1 MDLFHTMLS
10 VLPDIFAPINLLVLV
25 VGVLGGI
32 IVGAL
37 PGLTPTMGV
46 AILVPF
52 TFGMSAEAG
61 LILLGGVYCA
71 SVYAG
76 AITAILFNIP
86 GAPANIATLFDGY
99 PMAMAGKG
107 KQAIYYATAAS
118 LVGGL
123 VGMVALLL
131 FSPPL
136 AAISL
141 EFGPAE
147 IFWVAMF
154 GVTIIA
160 SLSVGSMIKGLIGGA
175 IGLLLST
182 VGVDSVQGVERYVF
196 GSQTLLGGIDIVA
209 GLIGLFALSQVLV
222 YFEQIFT
229 QGSSAIVQRQSE
241 EGMLF
246 KTLTDTLR
254 RVRALTI
261 GSVVGTII
269 GIIPGAG
276 GQVSALTAYNE
287 AKRWAPAK
295 ERESF
300 GKGNPDGIISC
311 EAANNAMAGGSLVPL
326 FTLGIPGSPTAAVL
340 LGGLMIH
347 GLFPGHQLFTEHAK
361 VTYTFMFSMILAQ
374 VVMFWMGVGI
384 TRYMARILAVP
395 KYYLGP
401 GIVALCVIGAFATRN
416 SMGDVYVM
424 AILGVLMYLG
434 MKFGFSA
441 AAVVLGLILGDI
453 AENGFLLGARI
464 GTASGSVTQYFLT
477 QPICLVVM
485 ALVALSIGFSL
496 YLEYKE
502 RGATKA
508 QVQAKVALA
517 RSQVFQRQGW
527 WPLSHMT
534 MLQWSLVLGVLIMV
548 ASLLLYQHTR
558 SFAEEPRLF
567 PTILIVALI
576 IMSGWMVL
584 QSLLAPSARATKKVF
599 EKWPGWNMLLVTC
612 MTLAYVAMANYLGF
626 YASTFL
632 FNLSLP
638 LYLHQE
644 RSAGFL
650 LKTLAVALGFTGL
663 MLVVFRQLLKVPTPV
678 GVLF

>member
-1 MDLFHTMLS
+1 MDLLQTMLS
-10 VLPDIFAPINLLVLV
+10 VIPDVFSPINLLVLCS
-25 VGVLGGI
+25 GVLGGI

-61 LILLGGVYCA
+61 LILLGGVYCG

-86 GAPANIATLFDGY
+86 GAPANIATMFDGF
-99 PMAMAGKG
+99 PMANAGKG
-107 KQAIYYATAAS
+107 KQAIYYATTAS
-118 LVGGL
+118 LIGGWI
-123 VGMVALLL
+123 GMVALLL

-141 EFGPAE
+141 QFGPAE
-147 IFWVAMF
+147 IFWVAIF

-175 IGLLLST
+175 IGLLMAT

-229 QGSSAIVQRQSE
+229 QGSGVVVQRQSKS
-241 EGMLF
+241 GMLF
-246 KTLTDTLR
+246 KTVFDSLR
-254 RVRALTI
+254 RMRAMII

-287 AKRWAPAK
+287 TKRWAPAK
-295 ERESF
+295 ERDSF
-300 GKGNPDGIISC
+300 GKGNPDGVISC

-361 VTYTFMFSMILAQ
+361 VTYTFMISMILGQ
-374 VVMFWMGVGI
+374 LVMFLMGIGI
-384 TRYMARILAVP
+384 TRYMARILSVP

-401 GIVALCVIGAFATRN
+401 AIVALCVIGAFATRN
-416 SMGDVYVM
+416 SMGDVFVM
-424 AILGVLMYLG
+424 TILGVLMYLG
-434 MKFGFSA
+434 MKFGFSP
-441 AAVVLGLILGDI
+441 AAVVLGLILGNI

-464 GTASGSVTQYFLT
+464 GSATGSVASYFLT
-477 QPICLVVM
+477 QPICLVIM

-496 YLEYKE
+496 FLEYKE
-502 RGATKA
+502 RKNAKKRDQEEAAKA
-508 QVQAKVALA
+508 RAKLFD
-517 RSQVFQRQGW
+517 RSAW
-527 WPLSHMT
+527 WPLSQIS
-534 MLQWSLVLGVLIMV
+534 MLQWNIVVGTLVLAGAL
-548 ASLLLYQHTR
+548 ALYQHTQ
-558 SFAEEPRLF
+558 SFPEEPRLF
-567 PTILIVALI
+567 PMILMVSLMIMAGWLIV
-576 IMSGWMVL
+576 
-584 QSLLAPSARATKKVF
+584 QSLFAPSASGARKVF
-599 EKWPGWNMLLVTC
+599 AGWPALKVTLVTA
-612 MTLAYVAMANYLGF
+612 MTAGYVVLANYLGF

-632 FNLSLP
+632 FTFGLP
-638 LYLHQE
+638 LYLHD
-644 RSAGFL
+644 RFSAGFV
-650 LKTLAVALGFTGL
+650 LKTLVVALGFTGL
-663 MLVVFRQLLKVPTPV
+663 MLLVFRQFLKVPTPV
-678 GVLF
+678 GAFF

>member
-1 MDLFHTMLS
+1 MDLLQTMLS
-10 VLPDIFAPINLLVLV
+10 VLPDIFSPINLLVLV
-25 VGVLGGI
+25 AGVLGGI

-118 LVGGL
+118 LIGGL
-123 VGMVALLL
+123 VGIAALLL

-182 VGVDSVQGVERYVF
+182 VGVDAVQGVERYVF
-196 GSQTLLGGIDIVA
+196 DYQALLGGIDIVA

-229 QGSSAIVQRQSE
+229 QGPEVIVQRQSE
-241 EGMLF
+241 EGSVMR
-246 KTLTDTLR
+246 TLGDTLR

-287 AKRWAPAK
+287 TKRWAPAK
-295 ERESF
+295 ERGSF
-300 GKGNPDGIISC
+300 GQGNPDGIISC

-347 GLFPGHQLFTEHAK
+347 GLFPGHELFTEHAK
-361 VTYTFMFSMILAQ
+361 VTYTFMFAMILAQ
-374 VVMFWMGVGI
+374 IVMFWMGIGI
-384 TRYMARILAVP
+384 TRYMARILSVP

-401 GIVALCVIGAFATRN
+401 AIVSLCVIGAFATRN
-416 SMGDVYVM
+416 SMGDVYIM
-424 AILGVLMYLG
+424 SILGVLMYLG

-441 AAVVLGLILGDI
+441 AAVVLGLILGNI

-464 GTASGSVTQYFLT
+464 GAASGSVTKYFLT

-502 RGATKA
+502 RGAAKA
-508 QVQAKVALA
+508 QVQAQVARA
-517 RSQVFQRQGW
+517 RGQVFRREGW
-527 WPLSHMT
+527 WPFSQMT
-534 MLQWSLVLGVLIMV
+534 MLQWNLVLGILIL
-548 ASLLLYQHTR
+548 ASAVVLYQHTD
-558 SFAEEPRLF
+558 SFPAEPRLF
-567 PTILIVALI
+567 PMILIVALM
-576 IMSGWMVL
+576 IMAGWLIL
-584 QSLLAPSARATKKVF
+584 QSLLAPSAQATKVVF
-599 EKWPGWNMLLVTC
+599 AKWPGWNMVLVTG
-612 MTLAYVAMANYLGF
+612 MTMVYVALANYLGF

-632 FNLSLP
+632 FTLSLP
-638 LYLHQE
+638 VYLHKE
-644 RSAGFL
+644 RTPGFL
-650 LKTLAVALGFTGL
+650 LKTLIVALGFTGV

>member
-1 MDLFHTMLS
+1 MDLLHTLLS
-10 VLPDIFAPINLLVLV
+10 VIPDVFAPINLLVLCA
-25 VGVLGGI
+25 GVLGGI

-46 AILVPF
+46 AVLVPF

-61 LILLGGVYCA
+61 LILLGGVYCG

-86 GAPANIATLFDGY
+86 GAPANIATLFDGF
-99 PMAMAGKG
+99 PMANQGKG
-107 KQAIYYATAAS
+107 RQAIYYATTAS
-118 LVGGL
+118 LIGGW
-123 VGMVALLL
+123 VGMIALLL

-147 IFWVAMF
+147 IFWVAIF

-175 IGLLLST
+175 FGLLMST

-229 QGSSAIVQRQSE
+229 QGEGVMVQRQLES
-241 EGMLF
+241 GVLL
-246 KTLTDTLR
+246 KTVLDSLR
-254 RVRALTI
+254 RVRAMTI

-295 ERESF
+295 ERASF
-300 GKGNPDGIISC
+300 GKGNPDGIIAC
-311 EAANNAMAGGSLVPL
+311 ESANNAMAGGSLVPL

-347 GLFPGHQLFTEHAK
+347 GLFPGHQLFTEHAR
-361 VTYTFMFSMILAQ
+361 VTYTFMVSMILGQ
-374 VVMFWMGVGI
+374 LVMFWMGVGI
-384 TRYMARILAVP
+384 TRYMSRILSVP

-401 GIVALCVIGAFATRN
+401 AIVALCVIGAFATRN

-424 AILGVLMYLG
+424 TILGVLMYLG
-434 MKFGFSA
+434 MKFGFSP

-464 GTASGSVTQYFLT
+464 GSATGSAASYFLT

-485 ALVALSIGFSL
+485 ALVAISIVFSL

-502 RGATKA
+502 RKTA
-508 QVQAKVALA
+508 QDQDQAKAAKA
-517 RSQVFQRQGW
+517 RAKVFERSAW
-527 WPLSHMT
+527 WPLSQMT
-534 MLQWSLVLGVLIMV
+534 MLQWNLVVGVLVLAGAL
-548 ASLLLYQHTR
+548 ALYGHTHG
-558 SFAEEPRLF
+558 FQEEPRLF
-567 PTILIVALI
+567 PMILIVSLMIMAGWLI
-576 IMSGWMVL
+576 L
-584 QSLLAPSARATKKVF
+584 QSLLAPSVGGARKVF
-599 EKWPGWNMLLVTC
+599 ANWPAVKVSIVTG
-612 MTLAYVAMANYLGF
+612 MTAGYVVLANYLGF

-632 FNLSLP
+632 FTFGMP
-638 LYLHQE
+638 LYLHD
-644 RSAGFL
+644 RLSGRFL
-650 LKTLAVALGFTGL
+650 AKTLAVSVGFTGV
-663 MLVVFRQLLKVPTPV
+663 MLLVFRYFLKVSTPA

>member
-10 VLPDIFAPINLLVLV
+10 VLPEIFSPINLFVLV

-52 TFGMSAEAG
+52 TFGMSPEAG

-118 LVGGL
+118 LIGGL

-229 QGSSAIVQRQSE
+229 SGSGAIVQRQSE
-241 EGMLF
+241 EGNVIRVLW
-246 KTLTDTLR
+246 DTLR

-261 GSVVGTII
+261 GSLVGTII

-295 ERESF
+295 ERDSF

-347 GLFPGHQLFTEHAK
+347 GLFPGYELFTAHAK
-361 VTYTFMFSMILAQ
+361 VTYTFMFAMILAQ
-374 VVMFWMGVGI
+374 IVMFWMGIGI
-384 TRYMARILAVP
+384 TRYIARILAVP

-401 GIVALCVIGAFATRN
+401 AIVALCVIGAFATRN

-424 AILGVLMYLG
+424 TILGLLMYLG
-434 MKFGFSA
+434 MKFGFSP

-464 GTASGSVTQYFLT
+464 GSATGSVASYFLT

-502 RGATKA
+502 QKNAKEQDQIKA
-508 QVQAKVALA
+508 AKA
-517 RSQVFQRQGW
+517 RAKLFDRAAW
-527 WPLSHMT
+527 WPISQMT
-534 MLQWSLVLGVLIMV
+534 MLQWNLVVGVLVLAG
-548 ASLLLYQHTR
+548 ATALYHYTLG
-558 SFAEEPRLF
+558 FPPEPRLF
-567 PTILIVALI
+567 PMILIVSMMIMAGWLI
-576 IMSGWMVL
+576 L
-584 QSLLAPSARATKKVF
+584 QSLLFPSVRLARKVF
-599 EKWPGWNMLLVTC
+599 AGWPALRVTLVAA
-612 MTLAYVAMANYLGF
+612 MTGGYVILANYLGF
-626 YASTFL
+626 YTATFL
-632 FNLSLP
+632 FTLGLP
-638 LYLHQE
+638 LYLHKQLT
-644 RSAGFL
+644 AGFMA
-650 LKTLAVALGFTGL
+650 KTLVVAVGFTGV
-663 MLVVFRQLLKVPTPV
+663 MLLVFQQLLKVHTPM
-678 GVLF
+678 GAFF

>member
-10 VLPDIFAPINLLVLV
+10 VMPDVFAPINLLVLAA
-25 VGVLGGI
+25 GVLGGI

-52 TFGMSAEAG
+52 TFGMSPEAG
-61 LILLGGVYCA
+61 LILLGGVYCG

-76 AITAILFNIP
+76 AVTAILFNIP
-86 GAPANIATLFDGY
+86 GAPANIATLFDGF
-99 PMAMAGKG
+99 PMANAGKG
-107 KQAIYYATAAS
+107 KQAIYYATTAS
-118 LVGGL
+118 LIGGW
-123 VGMVALLL
+123 VGMLALLL

-147 IFWVAMF
+147 IFWVAIF

-175 IGLLLST
+175 IGLLMST
-182 VGVDSVQGVERYVF
+182 AGVDSVQGVERYVF

-229 QGSSAIVQRQSE
+229 QGSDTIVQRQSE
-241 EGMLF
+241 KGMLF
-246 KTLTDTLR
+246 KTVVDTLR
-254 RVRALTI
+254 RVRPLTI

-295 ERESF
+295 ERKTF
-300 GKGNPDGIISC
+300 GKGNPDGVISC

-347 GLFPGHQLFTEHAK
+347 GLFPGYQLFTEHAK
-361 VTYTFMFSMILAQ
+361 VTYTFMFAMILAQ
-374 VVMFWMGVGI
+374 FVMFWMGVGI
-384 TRYMARILAVP
+384 TRYIARILSVP

-401 GIVALCVIGAFATRN
+401 AIVALCVIGAFATRN

-424 AILGVLMYLG
+424 TVLGILMYLG
-434 MKFGFSA
+434 MKFGFSP

-464 GTASGSVTQYFLT
+464 GAATGSVARYFLT
-477 QPICLVVM
+477 QPICLIVM
-485 ALVALSIGFSL
+485 FLVAISIAFSL

-502 RGATKA
+502 RKSAKD
-508 QVQAKVALA
+508 QDQAKAAQA
-517 RSQVFQRQGW
+517 RAKVFDRGAW
-527 WPLSHMT
+527 WPLSRMT
-534 MLQWSLVLGVLIMV
+534 MLQWNLVLGVLIM
-548 ASLLLYQHTR
+548 AGTLTIYQHTR
-558 SFAEEPRLF
+558 SFPEEPKLF
-567 PTILIVALI
+567 PMILIISLM
-576 IMSGWMVL
+576 IMSGWLIL
-584 QSLLAPSARATKKVF
+584 QTLVAPSARGACKVF
-599 EKWPGWNMLLVTC
+599 ESWPGKNMVLVTG
-612 MTLAYVAMANYLGF
+612 MTVAYVVLANYLGF
-626 YASTFL
+626 YVSTFL
-632 FNLSLP
+632 FTIGLP
-638 LYLHQE
+638 LYLHDQ
-644 RSAGFL
+644 RTSRFV
-650 LKTLAVALGFTGL
+650 LKSLAVAVGFTGL
-663 MLVVFRQLLKVPTPV
+663 MLVVFQQLLAVPTPV

>member
-1 MDLFHTMLS
+1 MDLFQTMLS
-10 VLPDIFAPINLLVLV
+10 VLPDIFSPINLLVLV
-25 VGVLGGI
+25 AGVLGGI

-118 LVGGL
+118 LIGGL
-123 VGMVALLL
+123 VGIVALLL

-196 GSQTLLGGIDIVA
+196 DSQTLLGGIDIVA
-209 GLIGLFALSQVLV
+209 GLIGLFALSQVFV

-229 QGSSAIVQRQSE
+229 QGKEAIVQRQSE
-241 EGMLF
+241 EGNVMG
-246 KTLTDTLR
+246 TLWDTLR
-254 RVRALTI
+254 RVRALAI

-295 ERESF
+295 ERDSF

-347 GLFPGHQLFTEHAK
+347 GLFPGHELFTEHAE

-374 VVMFWMGVGI
+374 IVMFWMGIAI
-384 TRYMARILAVP
+384 TRYMARILSVP

-401 GIVALCVIGAFATRN
+401 AIVALCVIGAFATRN

-424 AILGVLMYLG
+424 AALAVFMYLG

-464 GTASGSVTQYFLT
+464 GMASGSVAEYFLT

-485 ALVALSIGFSL
+485 GLVALSVGFSL

-502 RGATKA
+502 RGTAKA
-508 QVQAKVALA
+508 QVMEKVVQA
-517 RSQVFQRQGW
+517 RSRVFRSGGW
-527 WPLSHMT
+527 WPISKMS
-534 MLQWSLVLGVLIMV
+534 MLQWNLVLGTLIMIG
-548 ASLLLYQHTR
+548 SLFLYHLTDG
-558 SFAEEPRLF
+558 FPEEPRLF
-567 PTILIVALI
+567 PMILIVALI
-576 IMSGWMVL
+576 IMSGWMIL
-584 QSLLAPSARATKKVF
+584 QSLLAPSAASAKVVF
-599 EKWPGWNMLLVTC
+599 ANWPGWNMVLVTG
-612 MTLAYVAMANYLGF
+612 MTLVYVALAKYLGF

-632 FNLSLP
+632 FTLGMP
-638 LYLHQE
+638 IYLHDE
-644 RSAGFL
+644 RKAGFF
-650 LKTLAVALGFTGL
+650 LKTFITVV
-663 MLVVFRQLLKVPTPV
+663 MLVVFRYLLKVPTPV
-678 GVLF
+678 GVFF